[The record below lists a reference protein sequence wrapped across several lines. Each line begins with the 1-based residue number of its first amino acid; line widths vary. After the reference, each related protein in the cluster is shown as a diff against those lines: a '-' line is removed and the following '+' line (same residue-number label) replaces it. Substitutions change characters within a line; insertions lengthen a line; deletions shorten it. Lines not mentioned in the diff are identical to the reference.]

1 MLNPLRAHWKGHKS
15 RRHHI
20 IFGRRGSGKTSLL
33 KKAASDLTLDR
44 RPIAYVDLESFKGHP
59 YPDVLLS
66 ILIKTFSEFSHW
78 LETAAVHPQ
87 TKKSFWKMFGS
98 EPNRPPYQKEKA
110 QQLVKELKEEVKQLS
125 ELLYKPD
132 DLEVTQKIRH
142 DEQSSKER
150 SVKGGL
156 QVKVVS
162 ASGQASDKTTNSQ
175 GQEIETRFVNS
186 KTDFL
191 RRHIM
196 DYQNLFKKMSV
207 LSGDDSF
214 LFFLNGFNTPPLCG
228 VIVLGH
234 E

>member
-1 MLNPLRAHWKGHKS
+1 
-15 RRHHI
+15 
-20 IFGRRGSGKTSLL
+20 
-33 KKAASDLTLDR
+33 
-44 RPIAYVDLESFKGHP
+44 
-59 YPDVLLS
+59 
-66 ILIKTFSEFSHW
+66 
-78 LETAAVHPQ
+78 
-87 TKKSFWKMFGS
+87 
-98 EPNRPPYQKEKA
+98 
-110 QQLVKELKEEVKQLS
+110 LKEEVKQLS

-175 GQEIETRFVNS
+175 GQEIETRFVDS

>member
-1 MLNPLRAHWKGHKS
+1 
-15 RRHHI
+15 
-20 IFGRRGSGKTSLL
+20 
-33 KKAASDLTLDR
+33 
-44 RPIAYVDLESFKGHP
+44 
-59 YPDVLLS
+59 
-66 ILIKTFSEFSHW
+66 
-78 LETAAVHPQ
+78 
-87 TKKSFWKMFGS
+87 MFGS

-175 GQEIETRFVNS
+175 GQEIETRFVDS